1 MTSQNL
7 RQVLPERFHEPFQ
20 QLGFGAAQFGN
31 LGRKTTDE
39 ECEGAF
45 AEAWSSGLRYF
56 DTAPHYGLGLSERR
70 LGQALR
76 QHPRDSY
83 VLSTKVGRLLRPNPH
98 PQGSDAENGFHVPGS
113 NQRVRDYTYDGVM
126 RSLEESLQRL
136 GTDRV
141 DILWIHDPEE
151 PTDRSG
157 EALDGAVPA
166 LERLRDEGTIAAWGV
181 GSKDPTMMKHFVD
194 RAAPDLLMV
203 AGRYTL
209 LEQHHE
215 LMQACMNGGV
225 GVVAAG
231 IFNSGLLAHDEPPD
245 DARYEYGAAPSEQ
258 LAHARELA
266 SASRKHGISLP
277 AAALAY
283 PKRHPAVVNVIAGMR
298 NSAQVERNV
307 ALCTTVIPEQFWTDL
322 QAHGLLK
329 EER

>member
-7 RQVLPERFHEPFQ
+7 RLSLPDSFQEPFR

-31 LGRKTTDE
+31 LGRETSDE
-39 ECEGAF
+39 ECAGAF
-45 AEAWSSGLRYF
+45 SEAWNSGLRYF

-70 LGQALR
+70 LGEALH
-76 QHPRDSY
+76 QYPRDDY
-83 VLSTKVGRLLRPNPH
+83 VLSTKVGRLLRPNPQ
-98 PQGSDAENGFHVPGS
+98 PRGSDVDNGFHVPDS
-113 NQRVRDYTYDGVM
+113 NQRERDYTYDGVM
-126 RSLEESLQRL
+126 CSLEESLKRL
-136 GTDRV
+136 GTDRI

-157 EALDGAVPA
+157 EALAGAVPA

-181 GSKDPTMMKHFVD
+181 GSKDPAMMMQFVD

-209 LEQHHE
+209 LEQHQD
-215 LMQACMNGGV
+215 LMQACTNSGV

-231 IFNSGLLAHDEPPD
+231 IFNSGLLAHDSPPN
-245 DARYEYGAAPSEQ
+245 DARYEYGAAPTEQ

-266 SASRKHGISLP
+266 AVAREHGTSLP

-283 PKRHPAVVNVIAGMR
+283 PKRHPGVVNVIAGMR
-298 NSAQVERNV
+298 NAAQVERNI
-307 ALCTTVIPEQFWTDL
+307 ALYETEIPEQFWTDL
-322 QAHGLLK
+322 QVRGLLK
-329 EER
+329 EEP